1 MLPSTI
7 ALQIGFSTASRQPAT
22 SSTGSGGMIDALD
35 QFPCSPRAFGVRL
48 TASPKGFRRFL
59 GNRATAALSAIS
71 FWQRGRE
78 RGHLPANATRLVLE
92 RSDRI

>member
-22 SSTGSGGMIDALD
+22 RSTGSGGMIDALD
-35 QFPCSPRAFGVRL
+35 QFPCSSSAFGVRL

-59 GNRATAALSAIS
+59 GNSSHRRVERYIVLAA
-71 FWQRGRE
+71 RPR
-78 RGHLPANATRLVLE
+78 TRPPS
-92 RSDRI
+92 R